1 MKNNITYLT
10 DVVFVTCIVKHGSG
24 EKVISL
30 AREVGVS
37 GEIIYNARGSGI
49 RERLGLWGIAVEAE
63 KDVVTM
69 ITSTQNRDL
78 LIHHLFTSLGLDRP
92 GAGVVYSV
100 PLDKVAA
107 YMPEDLL
114 KNLQEDVPK

>member
-1 MKNNITYLT
+1 MNTNITYIT
-10 DVVFVTCIVKHGSG
+10 DVVFVTCIVNRGSG
-24 EKVISL
+24 EKVIAL

-49 RERLGLWGIAVEAE
+49 RERLGLWGIAIEAE

-69 ITSTQNRDL
+69 ITSTHNRDL
-78 LIHHLFTSLGLDRP
+78 LIHHLYTSLGLDRA
-92 GAGVVYSV
+92 GAGVVYAI
-100 PLDKVAA
+100 PLNKVAA

-114 KNLQEDVPK
+114 KNLKEGVVQ